1 MQVVVL
7 ADEEGREAL
16 KAKKTGE
23 GVQLIFAENFNALA
37 DHGTADAFFLLKEE
51 IPSFT
56 HPVFN
61 SKPVCVHSTT
71 GTLKKL
77 QLPGNY
83 CRINAWPTFLQRP
96 VWEVAAGNEALIKD
110 LFVNLEWQ
118 YILVE
123 DVPGLVAARVI
134 AMIINE
140 AYFALGEAVSGKDEI
155 DLAMK
160 LGTNYPYGPF
170 EWSRK
175 IGLEKIDALLEKL
188 SESDN
193 RYAVAPAMKN
203 ELLNTQWHSS

>member
-1 MQVVVL
+1 MQVIVL

-16 KAKKTGE
+16 EAKKKGE
-23 GVQLIFAENFNALA
+23 GVQLIFIENFNSVAE
-37 DHGTADAFFLLKEE
+37 HGAADAFFLLKEE
-51 IPSFT
+51 MPSFA

-61 SKPVCVHSTT
+61 GKPVCVHSTT
-71 GTLKKL
+71 CTLKEL

-83 CRINAWPTFLQRP
+83 CRINGWPTFLQRP
-96 VWEVAAGNEALIKD
+96 VWEVAGGDDALIKA
-110 LFVNLEWQ
+110 LFDKLAWQ
-118 YILVE
+118 YIRVD

-160 LGTNYPYGPF
+160 LGTNYPFGPF

-188 SESDN
+188 SESDT

-203 ELLNTQWHSS
+203 ELLKIQWHSS